1 MSLLRFRTPLQLIH
15 AYFEDDLDN
24 FTLTLNN
31 PSTQAE
37 MLKVEHTQLKV
48 TLFKD
53 ATSDLGNGFAT
64 MSMTRGHRELWVGL
78 TMKLNKICLSKE
90 WKKLLVMN

>member
-1 MSLLRFRTPLQLIH
+1 MIQELNKIAIIH
-15 AYFEDDLDN
+15 LYILGFEDDLDN

-53 ATSDLGNGFAT
+53 ATSDLGNEF
-64 MSMTRGHRELWVGL
+64 SMTR
-78 TMKLNKICLSKE
+78 T
-90 WKKLLVMN
+90 

>member
-1 MSLLRFRTPLQLIH
+1 
-15 AYFEDDLDN
+15 
-24 FTLTLNN
+24 
-31 PSTQAE
+31 

-64 MSMTRGHRELWVGL
+64 MSMTRGHREIIGL

-90 WKKLLVMN
+90 WKKLVVMN

>member
-1 MSLLRFRTPLQLIH
+1 MIQELNKIAIIH
-15 AYFEDDLDN
+15 LYILGFEDDLDN

-64 MSMTRGHRELWVGL
+64 MSMTRGHREIMGWSDDEI
-78 TMKLNKICLSKE
+78 KQDLSKE